1 MKLLNSVKQK
11 LTELSNYI
19 IVYNKEINYT
29 KYILIGLVLCNII
42 AGLILWDLT
51 KIQSIEVNFF
61 NVGQG
66 DSIFIQTP
74 QNHQILIDGGPS
86 DKIILKKLSQSM
98 PQWDRTIDLIILT
111 HPEHDHIAGLIE
123 VLKAYKVENIMWT
136 GIKRDTGEY
145 IEWQRLIEK
154 EGANIII
161 AKAGQKIF
169 SGPGPEHYEINVIY
183 PFENLENQEVKSVN
197 NTSVIARLTFGK
209 NSFLFTGDAF
219 KSIENK
225 LVENGVYLDSDVL
238 KVGHHGSKT
247 SSAREFIGRV
257 SPEIAVIQC
266 GRNNRYGHPY
276 PETLATFEK
285 FDVKILRTDVDGDI
299 KIISNGSDLKVIIE
313 H

>member
-1 MKLLNSVKQK
+1 M
-11 LTELSNYI
+11 
-19 IVYNKEINYT
+19 YNKEINYT

-61 NVGQG
+61 DVGQG

-86 DKIILKKLSQSM
+86 SRIILNKLARAM

-111 HPEHDHIAGLIE
+111 HPEHDHISGLIE
-123 VLKAYKVENIMWT
+123 VLKAYKVGNIMWT
-136 GIKRDTGEY
+136 GIKRDTNEY
-145 IEWQRLIEK
+145 KEWQRLIQE

-161 AKAGQKIF
+161 AQTGQKIF
-169 SGPGPEHYEINVIY
+169 SNSGKGSYEIEILY
-183 PFENLENQEVKSVN
+183 PFESLENQEVKSVN
-197 NTSVIARLTFGK
+197 NTSIIARLTYGE

-219 KSIENK
+219 KSKEKELIEH
-225 LVENGVYLDSDVL
+225 GVYLDSDVL

-247 SSAREFIGRV
+247 SSSQNFIEQV

-266 GRNNRYGHPY
+266 GKDNRYGHPY
-276 PETLATFEK
+276 PETLATLEK
-285 FDVKILRTDVDGDI
+285 FDINILRTDQDGDI
-299 KIISNGSDLKVIIE
+299 KIISNGSNLEIITQNYGFSNF
-313 H
+313 

>member
-1 MKLLNSVKQK
+1 MTIKK
-11 LTELSNYI
+11 LTELSNCI

-51 KIQSIEVNFF
+51 KIQSIEVSFLDI
-61 NVGQG
+61 GQG

-86 DKIILKKLSQSM
+86 NKIILKKLSQVM

-123 VLKAYKVENIMWT
+123 VLKSYKVENIMWT

-161 AKAGQKIF
+161 AQAGQKIF
-169 SGPGPEHYEINVIY
+169 SNSAKGSYEIEILY
-183 PFENLENQEVKSVN
+183 PFESLENQEVKSVN
-197 NTSVIARLTFGK
+197 NTSIIARLTSGE

-225 LVENGVYLDSDVL
+225 LIAKEVYLDSDVL

-247 SSAREFIGRV
+247 STSQEFIEQV

-276 PETLATFEK
+276 PETLATLEK
-285 FDVKILRTDVDGDI
+285 FDINILRTDIDGDI
-299 KIISNGSDLKVIIE
+299 KITSNGKNIE
-313 H
+313 YKD

>member
-1 MKLLNSVKQK
+1 MFTNR
-11 LTELSNYI
+11 I

-51 KIQSIEVNFF
+51 KLQSIEVNFF

-66 DSIFIQTP
+66 DSILIQTP

-86 DKIILKKLSQSM
+86 NKIILNKLSRAM

-161 AKAGQKIF
+161 AQAGQKIF
-169 SGPGPEHYEINVIY
+169 SNQGAGRYEIEVLY
-183 PFENLENQEVKSVN
+183 PFESLENQEVKSVN
-197 NTSVIARLTFGK
+197 NTSVITRLIFGE

-219 KSIENK
+219 KSVESELIEQ
-225 LVENGVYLDSDVL
+225 GVYLDSDVL

-247 SSAREFIGRV
+247 STSQEFVKEV
-257 SPEIAVIQC
+257 SPEIAIIQC

-276 PETLATFEK
+276 PETLATLEK
-285 FDVKILRTDVDGDI
+285 FDIKILRTDVDGDI
-299 KIISNGSDLKVIIE
+299 KIISNGKDLDIYGLSNF
-313 H
+313 

>member
-1 MKLLNSVKQK
+1 
-11 LTELSNYI
+11 
-19 IVYNKEINYT
+19 VYNKEINYT

-42 AGLILWDLT
+42 AVSILFDLT

-61 NVGQG
+61 DVGQG

-74 QNHQILIDGGPS
+74 QNHQILIDGGPNG
-86 DKIILKKLSQSM
+86 KVILNKLSKAM

-123 VLKAYKVENIMWT
+123 VLKSYKVGNIMWT
-136 GIKRDTGEY
+136 GVKRDTQEY
-145 IEWQRLIEK
+145 KEWQRLIQE

-161 AKAGQKIF
+161 AQTGQKIF
-169 SGPGPEHYEINVIY
+169 SNSNKGSYEIEILY

-197 NTSVIARLTFGK
+197 NTSIIARLTYGE

-219 KSIENK
+219 KSIENE
-225 LVENGVYLDSDVL
+225 LVTKEVYLDSDVL

-247 SSAREFIGRV
+247 STAQEFIEKV

-266 GRNNRYGHPY
+266 GRDNRYGHPY
-276 PETLATFEK
+276 PETLATLEK
-285 FDVKILRTDVDGDI
+285 FDINILRTDVDGDI
-299 KIISNGSDLKVIIE
+299 KIISNGSNLEITAQN
-313 H
+313 HGFSNF

>member
-1 MKLLNSVKQK
+1 M
-11 LTELSNYI
+11 
-19 IVYNKEINYT
+19 YNKEINYT
-29 KYILIGLVLCNII
+29 KFILIGLVLCNII

-61 NVGQG
+61 DVGQG

-86 DKIILKKLSQSM
+86 DKIILKKLSGAM

-145 IEWQRLIEK
+145 KEWQRLIEQ

-161 AKAGQKIF
+161 AQAGQKIF
-169 SGPGPEHYEINVIY
+169 SNQGSKYYEIEVLY
-183 PFENLENQEVKSVN
+183 PFESLENQEVKSVN
-197 NTSVIARLTFGK
+197 NSSIITRLSFGE

-219 KSIENK
+219 KSVESELIEQ
-225 LVENGVYLDSDVL
+225 GVYLDSDAL

-247 SSAREFIGRV
+247 SSSQNFIEQV
-257 SPEIAVIQC
+257 SPKIAVIQC
-266 GRNNRYGHPY
+266 GKDNRYGHPY
-276 PETLATFEK
+276 SETLATLEK
-285 FDVKILRTDVDGDI
+285 FDIKILRTDIDGDI
-299 KIISNGSDLKVIIE
+299 QIISNGSDLEIITD
-313 H
+313 